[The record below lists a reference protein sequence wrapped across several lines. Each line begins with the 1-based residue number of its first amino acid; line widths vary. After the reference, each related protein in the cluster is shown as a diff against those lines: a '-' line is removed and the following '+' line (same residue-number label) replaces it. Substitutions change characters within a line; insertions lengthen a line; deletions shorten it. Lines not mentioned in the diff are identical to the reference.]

1 MACLAHFYKRKCP
14 VRHYKVIDS
23 RNSYRNDTNCEI
35 KHDNEKVFAVNQKTT
50 DNQGNTTIRV
60 VILNPSKFQEER
72 IIDEEEAI
80 LLILK
85 GIKLEEIE
93 NEK

>member
-1 MACLAHFYKRKCP
+1 MRQ
-14 VRHYKVIDS
+14 YKVIDS
-23 RNSYRNDTNCEI
+23 RNRYRNDPNCEI
-35 KHDNEKVFAVNQKTT
+35 KRDNEKVFAVNQQTT

-72 IIDEEEAI
+72 IIDEEDAT

-85 GIKLEEIE
+85 GIKVEEI
-93 NEK
+93 KL

>member
-1 MACLAHFYKRKCP
+1 MRQ
-14 VRHYKVIDS
+14 YKVIDS
-23 RNSYRNDTNCEI
+23 RNRYRNDPNCEI
-35 KHDNEKVFAVNQKTT
+35 KRDNEKVFAVNQQTT

-72 IIDEEEAI
+72 IIDEEEAT

-85 GIKLEEIE
+85 GIKVEEI
-93 NEK
+93 KL

>member
-1 MACLAHFYKRKCP
+1 MKQYR
-14 VRHYKVIDS
+14 VIDG
-23 RNSYRNDTNCEI
+23 RNRYRDDPNCEI
-35 KHDNEKVFAVNQKTT
+35 KRDNEKVFAVNQQTT

-72 IIDEEEAI
+72 IIDEEEAT

-85 GIKLEEIE
+85 GIKVEEI
-93 NEK
+93 KL

>member
-1 MACLAHFYKRKCP
+1 MSEEKELKR
-14 VRHYKVIDS
+14 YKVIDD
-23 RNSYRNDTNCEI
+23 RNRYRDDPDCEI
-35 KHDNEKVFAVNQKTT
+35 KHDNEKVFVVNQQTT

-85 GIKLEEIE
+85 GIKLEEI
-93 NEK
+93 K